1 VGAAAWGAGVAA
13 GPQALKTMA
22 NTVKSANTA
31 SNFLDVMCFSS
42 CWVPIWVM
50 DWQTVLRF
58 DP

>member
-42 CWVPIWVM
+42 C
-50 DWQTVLRF
+50 
-58 DP
+58 